1 MIPTLKESLGIGLEL
16 RLKLRMRIVTTREA
30 SKLTGLSTNKLREWT
45 SRRALIPADIR
56 PKSQG
61 SPAKYSWQTILLL
74 RVAATLRDR
83 FHLELQAHRGVF
95 ASLRRGLSGTSF
107 IALWGKS
114 LAIHS
119 DQSWAWVDD
128 AELAPLAGDAIFIRL
143 TPHLEIL
150 SQGFA
155 LPQPSSSPGQLDFF
169 PVQPVAKVTLSKQ
182 DSSRPCS
189 TVASSTDKRR
199 RST

>member
-1 MIPTLKESLGIGLEL
+1 
-16 RLKLRMRIVTTREA
+16 MRIVTTREA

-45 SRRALIPADIR
+45 SWRALIPADIR
-56 PKSQG
+56 PKSAGIARQ
-61 SPAKYSWQTILLL
+61 ILLANDPPPAGRSDASRPL
-74 RVAATLRDR
+74 SPRTASASRSL
-83 FHLELQAHRGVF
+83 

-182 DSSRPCS
+182 DFSRPCS

-199 RST
+199 RFT